1 MRVIEE
7 RVKMNNASGDFWDGE
22 AEFRVK
28 AEDVTDEFVSF

>member
-7 RVKMNNASGDFWDGE
+7 RAKVENADGDLWDGE

-28 AEDVTDEFVSF
+28 AEDITDEFVSF